1 MTDRKQ
7 EDIALEVFDY
17 ITKNVFTEEKS
28 KYEVKVYN
36 NHYNVIFYSTMQYK
50 REESTGTDV
59 FVNGTIDILCIE
71 NHNGHLIPFFEVSI
85 IENKVQDMINE
96 YYPM

>member
-36 NHYNVIFYSTMQYK
+36 NHYNVIFYSTMEYK
-50 REESTGTDV
+50 REESTGTDI
-59 FVNGTIDILCIE
+59 FVNGTIDIICIE
-71 NHNGHLIPFFEVSI
+71 NHNGHLIHFFEFSI
-85 IENKVQDMINE
+85 IENKVQDMINN

>member
-7 EDIALEVFDY
+7 EDIALEVFEY

-36 NHYNVIFYSTMQYK
+36 NIYNVIFYSTMQYK
-50 REESTGTDV
+50 REESTGTDI
-59 FVNGTIDILCIE
+59 FVNGTIDIICIE
-71 NHNGHLIPFFEVSI
+71 DHNRNLISFFYVSI
-85 IENKVQDMINE
+85 IENKVQDMIDE